1 MPDEAVGSEDLEHL
15 ERARVLAR
23 RGWGRVHPNPMV
35 GCVIVQGGQVVG
47 EGWHAEL
54 GRPHAEIVA
63 LGAAGSAAE
72 GSTVFVTLEP
82 CNHQGRTP
90 PCSLALVEAG
100 VRRVVFG
107 ALDPGRASGG
117 GARTLAEAGVEVVGP
132 VWDRRTAHSENPA
145 FFHASRHE
153 APFLALKLSMTLDA
167 RIAAAPGVRTRITGA
182 EAEAEVHRLRSG
194 FDAVMIG
201 ARTARADDS
210 RLTVRRAPRGLTAPR
225 RIVLDPSAGL
235 SSEASI
241 FEDREEAP
249 VHVFT
254 RSDAAEDDL
263 ERLERGGAH
272 VHPVS
277 AGAGGLDLEEVFRVC
292 WETGIRSIFCEGGAR
307 LAASLLRAERVQRF
321 YLFLAP
327 FTLGSEGV
335 PAFPD
340 DAARIRQETFRLACP
355 PERHGMDVLL
365 VFDHE
370 EE

>member
-1 MPDEAVGSEDLEHL
+1 M
-15 ERARVLAR
+15 LAR

-35 GCVIVQGGQVVG
+35 GCVIVRGGAVVG
-47 EGWHAEL
+47 EGWHGEL
-54 GRPHAEIVA
+54 GGPHAEIVA
-63 LGAAGSAAE
+63 LEAAGPAAE

-82 CNHQGRTP
+82 CNHHGRTP
-90 PCSLALVEAG
+90 PCSLALLQAG

-107 ALDPGRASGG
+107 ALDPGAESGG
-117 GARTLAEAGVEVVGP
+117 GGRALSEAGIEVVGP
-132 VWDRRTAHSENPA
+132 VWDRRTAHGENPA
-145 FFHASRHE
+145 FFHTAE
-153 APFLALKLSMTLDA
+153 QGTPYVALKLAMTLDA
-167 RIAAAPGVRTRITGA
+167 RIATAPGKRTRITGT

-194 FDAVMIG
+194 FDAVMVG
-201 ARTARADDS
+201 AGTARADDP
-210 RLTVRRAPRGLTAPR
+210 RLTVRLAAPGRTPPR

-235 SSEASI
+235 SSDASV
-241 FEDREEAP
+241 FEDQDEAP

-254 RSDAAEDDL
+254 RRDAAEDDL
-263 ERLERGGAH
+263 ERLERRGAH

-277 AGAGGLDLEEVFRVC
+277 AGAGGLDLDEVFRVC

-307 LAASLLRAERVQRF
+307 LATSLLRAERVQRF

-355 PERHGMDVLL
+355 PERHGSDVLL
-365 VFDHE
+365 VLDQE